1 MTAPAE
7 EPASVSRR
15 LLFSVEEAAELLG
28 IGRTFMFQLVATG
41 EIDSLK
47 IGKKRK
53 IPRDAIDGYIRRLRS
68 EHAAGSEASHLRTF
82 GSSIQPGS

>member
-1 MTAPAE
+1 M
-7 EPASVSRR
+7 R
-15 LLFSVEEAAELLG
+15 FSVEEAEDLLG

-53 IPRDAIDGYIRRLRS
+53 IPRDANYGYIRRLRS
-68 EHAAGSEASHLRTF
+68 EHAACSEASHPRTF